1 VKRPH
6 EKKSAIREV
15 EPGGANCMNCR
26 RVRETGGDKCPVHG
40 TKADARHVCDNY
52 KPGLM

>member
-1 VKRPH
+1 MKMPH

-40 TKADARHVCDNY
+40 TKADARHVCDDY